1 MTLFHA
7 LFFLCLN
14 LPSEG
19 WPTLSAE
26 LIYSLKTKKNMK
38 EVLLNDGHLADIA
51 RLRSR
56 WVMMEAADIME
67 ATDCPRSFA
76 LVSAWRAWRLL
87 DALSVGRVAFCYEK
101 EDGDTRMAI
110 GTLCRGVDKGF
121 DAYLELHDGEVRKPK
136 RETPCCFAYW
146 DIEKEGFR
154 TFKSYKLYQLMED
167 MTVMRLKGAELDL
180 DDGDSD
186 GFDDDEQ

>member
-1 MTLFHA
+1 MKGL
-7 LFFLCLN
+7 FLCLN

-38 EVLLNDGHLADIA
+38 EVLLNDGNLGDIA

-56 WVMMEAADIME
+56 WVMMEASKIME
-67 ATDCPRSFA
+67 ARNVTRSFA
-76 LVSAWRAWRLL
+76 LISAWRAWRLL
-87 DALSVGRVAFCYEK
+87 DALSQGSVFFSYK
-101 EDGDTRMAI
+101 KDTGDTRMAV
-110 GTLCRGVDKGF
+110 GTLCRGIDRHF
-121 DAYLELHDGEVRKPK
+121 DDYLSKNAGRVKDAK
-136 RETPCCFAYW
+136 RESCCFVYW

-154 TFKSYKLYQLMED
+154 TFKSYQLMENV
-167 MTVMRLKGAELDL
+167 TVMRLKGAELDL
-180 DDGDSD
+180 DDDDSD

>member
-1 MTLFHA
+1 MKGL
-7 LFFLCLN
+7 FLCLN
-14 LPSEG
+14 LSSEG

-56 WVMMEAADIME
+56 WVMMEASNIME
-67 ATDCPRSFA
+67 ATNEPRSAAMIF
-76 LVSAWRAWRLL
+76 AWRAWRLL
-87 DALSVGRVAFCYEK
+87 DALSQGKVFFSYKK
-101 EDGDTRMAI
+101 ETGDTRMAV
-110 GTLCRGVDKGF
+110 GTLCRGVNKGF

-136 RETPCCFAYW
+136 KETPCCFTYW

-154 TFKSYKLYQLMED
+154 TFKSYQLMED
-167 MTVMRLKGAELDL
+167 MMVMRLKGAELEL
-180 DDGDSD
+180 DGGDSD